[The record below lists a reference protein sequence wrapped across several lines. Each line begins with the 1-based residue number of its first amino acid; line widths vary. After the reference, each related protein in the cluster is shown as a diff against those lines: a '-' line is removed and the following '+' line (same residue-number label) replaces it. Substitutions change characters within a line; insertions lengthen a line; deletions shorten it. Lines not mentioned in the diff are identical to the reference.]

1 MAVSGR
7 RVMLEVF
14 GVVFALWVFAR
25 WLRVPQMMACRK
37 VRVRVWVCV
46 FASSSEGREGRG

>member
-7 RVMLEVF
+7 RMMLEVF